1 MSVPVFSCGVI
12 ILAAGLGKR
21 MKSDMAKVLHEI
33 DGRAMV
39 VYVAEAALQVAGQEV
54 VVVVGHQ
61 AKLVRSVVS
70 ASVDRPVR
78 FALQKEQLGTGHAV
92 SCAMP
97 FLGEK
102 VDQVVILYGDV
113 PLLRASTIRRL
124 AEDHSTAQRELTV
137 LGVQMKDPTGYGRIL
152 TDEAGGLKGIVE
164 EADASAGQKRIDQIN
179 TGIYC
184 VSKKF
189 LAETLPLL
197 SADNS
202 QGEYYLTD
210 IVKFGY
216 RQGRRMGVVLLPD
229 ADEVIGVNSIEEL
242 NRARKIMS
250 VRSHYKP
257 S

>member
-1 MSVPVFSCGVI
+1 MRVPVPSCSVI

-33 DGRAMV
+33 HGRAMV
-39 VYVAEAALQVAGQEV
+39 AYVAEAALQVAGQEV

-61 AKLVRSVVS
+61 AELVRNAVS
-70 ASVDRPVR
+70 ASVEGPVR
-78 FALQKEQLGTGHAV
+78 FAMQQEQLGTGHAV

-102 VDQVVILYGDV
+102 TEQVVILYGDV
-113 PLLRASTIRRL
+113 PLLAARTIRRL
-124 AEDHSTAQRELTV
+124 ADDHSAAKRELTV
-137 LGVQMKDPTGYGRIL
+137 LAVQMKDPTGYGRIV

-164 EADASAGQKRIDQIN
+164 EADASAEQKRIDQIN

-184 VSKKF
+184 VSKEF

-197 SADNS
+197 SADNA

-210 IVKFGY
+210 IVKIGY
-216 RQGRRMGVVLLPD
+216 RQGRRMGMVLLSD
-229 ADEVIGVNSIEEL
+229 ADELIGVNSMEEL
-242 NRARKIMS
+242 ARARQIMTL
-250 VRSHYKP
+250 RLR
-257 S
+257 